1 MDSNF
6 IESASNSL
14 NQINSL
20 IPTYIIFDI
29 IVSFM
34 TVKDEK
40 GENMSIGGVTMGTRK
55 IFERLRGKIFFFLCI
70 K

>member
-20 IPTYIIFDI
+20 TPTYITFDI

-55 IFERLRGKIFFFLCI
+55 IF
-70 K
+70 